1 MKTGYYDLDNIIKLE
16 SPQLIVCSSADNVIE
31 TFFTNILKNLSV
43 DQKIS
48 ALYIDN
54 NLKKDCTENIKKERE
69 IIFEN
74 KMHEM
79 EILPMLLEVSDN
91 ALDDIVSN
99 ITMLDRYKLMDN
111 RIAERVLTQEEI
123 KKLSK
128 NNKVELIDIID
139 GKKYIGTCEL
149 FNQEEKEKIK
159 KADLLLKSS
168 PLFLEHTESISLN
181 DFKELC
187 YEYKTS
193 NKVNIILL
201 NNINTIKN
209 SSELEIFNKLQKI
222 SKNLKITI
230 IIGYGLIKKE
240 IISFENELE
249 NIKQK
254 CNYIDTIFFLKE
266 GTGEDLNILHI
277 WVLKNKNNTLGK
289 VSLLYL
295 DEYKKC
301 INLEKNYE

>member
-1 MKTGYYDLDNIIKLE
+1 MKTGYYDLDSIIKLE

-43 DQKIS
+43 DQKIY

-91 ALDDIVSN
+91 TLDDIVSS
-99 ITMLDRYKLMDN
+99 ITMLDRYRLMDN
-111 RIAERVLTQEEI
+111 RIAEGVLTQAEI

-139 GKKYIGTCEL
+139 GKKYISTCEL

-187 YEYKTS
+187 YEYKKS

-209 SSELEIFNKLQKI
+209 SSELEIFNELQKI
-222 SKNLKITI
+222 SKNLNITI
-230 IIGYGLIKKE
+230 IIGYSLIKKD
-240 IISFENELE
+240 IISFESELE

-254 CNYIDTIFFLKE
+254 CNYIDTIFFFKE
-266 GTGEDLNILHI
+266 GIGEDLNILHI
-277 WVLKNKNNTLGK
+277 WVIKNKNNTLGK

-301 INLEKNYE
+301 INLEKHYE